1 MKAIQIQ
8 SYGGLEVLR
17 TTTLS
22 DPDPGPDEVLV
33 RIKASAVNPLDG
45 IVRMGHFP
53 IAKEPPLILGEE
65 AAGIVD
71 RNVAGFK
78 AGERVIV
85 YGGGLG
91 VFRDGTWAEAVAVP
105 GSCLRRM
112 PEGMSF
118 EEAAALAN
126 VGVTAYGALR
136 TAALKA
142 GETLVVLGATGGVG
156 SAGVQIGK
164 AIGARVIAVVSTA
177 GKAANLQSLGADH
190 VVALSGGPL
199 AEQVRGLT
207 KGKGSDVVLDSV
219 GGDVTGQALSS
230 LASFGRLV
238 HLGYSAGTTLRIDSL
253 DLIAKPSTIIGFNI
267 LLVPSERSARDLD
280 EVVDLSARGR
290 YRAAVGRTFPASRRR
305 KRLGIWTRE
314 VRSERSS
321 LPFDTSEA
329 TPGKPAASGHAD
341 RSAGRGESPDGCRT
355 VSGVRTLERD
365 RGTASQF
372 VWSRAA
378 KC

>member
-17 TTTLS
+17 TATLS

-71 RNVAGFK
+71 RNGAGFK

-91 VFRDGTWAEAVAVP
+91 VFRDGTWAETVAAP
-105 GSCLRRM
+105 ASSLRRL
-112 PEGMSF
+112 PDGISF
-118 EEAAALAN
+118 EEGAALTN

-136 TAALKA
+136 TAELKA

-177 GKAANLQSLGADH
+177 GKAERLQTLGADH
-190 VVALSGGPL
+190 VVALSDGPL
-199 AEQVRGLT
+199 AEQVQRLT
-207 KGKGSDVVLDSV
+207 ERKGADVVLDTV
-219 GGDVTGQALSS
+219 GGDVTGQALSG
-230 LASFGRLV
+230 LAPFGRLL
-238 HLGYSAGTTLRIDSL
+238 HLGYSAGTKLTINSL
-253 DLIAKPSTIIGFNI
+253 DLISKPSTIIGFNI
-267 LLVPSERSARDLD
+267 FLVPEERSAKDAD
-280 EVVDLSARGR
+280 EVIALAAQGK
-290 YRAAVGRTFPASRRR
+290 YRAVVDKTFPMS
-305 KRLGIWTRE
+305 E
-314 VRSERSS
+314 VA
-321 LPFDTSEA
+321 EA
-329 TPGKPAASGHAD
+329 TRYLDARKAFGKVVL
-341 RSAGRGESPDGCRT
+341 T
-355 VSGVRTLERD
+355 
-365 RGTASQF
+365 F
-372 VWSRAA
+372 
-378 KC
+378 

>member
-33 RIKASAVNPLDG
+33 RIKASAVNRLDG

-71 RNVAGFK
+71 RNGAGFK
-78 AGERVIV
+78 TGERVIV

-91 VFRDGTWAEAVAVP
+91 VLRDGTWAEAVAVP
-105 GSCLRRM
+105 GSCLRRI

-142 GETLVVLGATGGVG
+142 GETLVVMDR
-156 SAGVQIGK
+156 AGQCD
-164 AIGARVIAVVSTA
+164 TE
-177 GKAANLQSLGADH
+177 LQSFVTRRARMRTRVDR
-190 VVALSGGPL
+190 ASFI
-199 AEQVRGLT
+199 AA
-207 KGKGSDVVLDSV
+207 VLNRS
-219 GGDVTGQALSS
+219 TSTTLSS
-230 LASFGRLV
+230 DDA
-238 HLGYSAGTTLRIDSL
+238 A
-253 DLIAKPSTIIGFNI
+253 
-267 LLVPSERSARDLD
+267 LLNR
-280 EVVDLSARGR
+280 
-290 YRAAVGRTFPASRRR
+290 F
-305 KRLGIWTRE
+305 
-314 VRSERSS
+314 SS
-321 LPFDTSEA
+321 LFEA
-329 TPGKPAASGHAD
+329 PRAVLGLVTPRP
-341 RSAGRGESPDGCRT
+341 RG
-355 VSGVRTLERD
+355 
-365 RGTASQF
+365 
-372 VWSRAA
+372 
-378 KC
+378 